1 MDLADE
7 PAPAPCPGL
16 AGAAAWFED
25 FTAGHIARAGDH
37 AGPMRMKVAHTRRV
51 VGHALR
57 IAQTLELAEP
67 LRHGVALAALLHD
80 AGRFPQFLRWR
91 TFRDAE
97 SANHGR
103 LGAQILRD
111 CPALAGEPAATRRA
125 VLVAVAMHNRY
136 ALPAALPEPARLIT
150 NIVRDADKIDI
161 LHVIA
166 RELDR
171 EEPSGEVVLS
181 AARESGKWTPELAGR
196 VLSGVVPD
204 YKDIVYLNDFI
215 ILLGSWT
222 GALNFSI
229 SLRLIRQDG
238 SLERLMRM
246 LPDHPQLD
254 AVRRWVLSRLY
265 AEKGGGQGPNGA
277 DE

>member
-1 MDLADE
+1 MDPADGI
-7 PAPAPCPGL
+7 AAAPCPGL

-25 FTAGHIARAGDH
+25 FTSGHIAQAGDQ
-37 AGPMRMKVAHTRRV
+37 AGPMRLKVSHTRRV
-51 VGHALR
+51 VGHALC
-57 IAQTLELAEP
+57 IARTLELAEP
-67 LRHGVALAALLHD
+67 LRHCVALAALLHD
-80 AGRFPQFLRWR
+80 VGRFPQFLRWR

-97 SANHGR
+97 SVNHGR
-103 LGAQILRD
+103 LGAHILRD
-111 CPALAGEPAATRRA
+111 APVLAREPAATRRA

-161 LHVIA
+161 LHVVA

-181 AARESGKWTPELAGR
+181 AARESGKWTPELAEK
-196 VLSGVVPD
+196 VLSGAVPD
-204 YKDIVYLNDFI
+204 YKDIVYVNDFL

-222 GALNFSI
+222 GALNFPI
-229 SLRLIRQDG
+229 SLRLIRQAG
-238 SLERLMRM
+238 SLERLMGM

-254 AVRRWVLSRLY
+254 ALRQCVLNRLH
-265 AEKGGGQGPNGA
+265 A
-277 DE
+277 